1 MLEIVQSISIV
12 VLVFLLYRLNKNIKN
27 YSNIIQDVHID
38 IKGYE
43 QLKEFEKQFA
53 EHLRTINKVGTWKK

>member
-1 MLEIVQSISIV
+1 MLDVMQSIGIV
-12 VLVFLLYRLNKNIKN
+12 ILGFLLYRLNKNVKK
-27 YSNIIQDVHID
+27 YSNVVQDVHID

-53 EHLRTINKVGTWKK
+53 HHIRNSNKVGTWKK